1 MQEKKVRLYQE
12 KNEEGKLRQIIMV
25 RGEKLNQNDMREYE
39 EKQNC
44 NRLRGQMEKLNWD
57 EQSENQIG
65 QVKIQKVKK

>member
-1 MQEKKVRLYQE
+1 
-12 KNEEGKLRQIIMV
+12 MV

-44 NRLRGQMEKLNWD
+44 NRLRGQMEKLNWG